1 MFVFYVCILCII
13 CTVFLMYYSA
23 VLSGLVAQTVKN
35 LPAMQEI
42 WVWEDPWR
50 REWLFTPVFLDFP
63 GGSDGKEFACQCR
76 RCRRSG
82 FNPWVRKIPWSRKW
96 QPIPVFLPGESH
108 GQRRLPGYS
117 PWGCKESDMT
127 EATHTNYTNMQILL
141 TSSSQIG

>member
-1 MFVFYVCILCII
+1 MLIFYVCILCII

-50 REWLFTPVFLDFP
+50 REWLFTPVFLEFP
-63 GGSDGKEFACQCR
+63 GGSNGKEFACQCR

-82 FNPWVRKIPWSRKW
+82 FNPWVRKILWSRKW
-96 QPIPVFLPGESH
+96 QPTPVFLPGESH
-108 GQRRLPGYS
+108 GQRSLVAIVDGGHKEWLSDQHFHFHGTIQMTVLVGYL
-117 PWGCKESDMT
+117 G
-127 EATHTNYTNMQILL
+127 
-141 TSSSQIG
+141 